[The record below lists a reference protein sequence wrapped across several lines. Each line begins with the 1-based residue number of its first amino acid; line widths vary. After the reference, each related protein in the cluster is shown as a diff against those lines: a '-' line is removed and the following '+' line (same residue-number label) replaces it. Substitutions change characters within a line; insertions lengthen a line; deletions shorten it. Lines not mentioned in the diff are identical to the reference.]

1 MMFNRAHALALAAAC
16 LVAACSDHPTAP
28 KTATP
33 SSPSLSRGE
42 GAGATRNADQRAALL
57 TNVPVA
63 GTLVGGGTF
72 TGTMT
77 ATKITMDQATRQ
89 LTLTGVLNG
98 TAIKGT
104 GEVVDV
110 VNQTFTTALSINRP
124 GTAAA
129 SSLIQ
134 PAAQAS
140 CGILDLVL
148 GPLHLDLLGLVVDLN
163 QVVLDIT
170 AVTGAGNLLGN
181 LLCAVVGLLDIPGA
195 LAAITHILDTINNIL
210 SGLTVPGVGGVMWL
224 APQPVFHTW
233 SA

>member
-1 MMFNRAHALALAAAC
+1 MMFNRVHALAFAAAC

-33 SSPSLSRGE
+33 PGPSLSRGE
-42 GAGATRNADQRAALL
+42 GAGAKRNADQRAALL

-63 GTLVGGGTF
+63 GTLVGGGSF

-77 ATKITMDQATRQ
+77 ATKITIDKATRQ

-110 VNQTFTTALSINRP
+110 VNQSFTTALSINR
-124 GTAAA
+124 
-129 SSLIQ
+129 
-134 PAAQAS
+134 AS

-170 AVTGAGNLLGN
+170 AVSGAGNLLGN

-195 LAAITHILDTINNIL
+195 IAAITQILATVNNIL
-210 SGLTVPGVGGVMWL
+210 SGLTVPGVGGVMWM
-224 APQPVFHTW
+224 APQPVFRTW